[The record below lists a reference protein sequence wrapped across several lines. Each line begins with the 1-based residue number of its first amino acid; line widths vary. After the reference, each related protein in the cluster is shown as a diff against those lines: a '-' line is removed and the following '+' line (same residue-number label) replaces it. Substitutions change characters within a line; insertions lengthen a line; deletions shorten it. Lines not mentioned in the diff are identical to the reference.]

1 LALVGLAL
9 EMKVKRRID
18 KEELIKKNYDGG
30 WFGLE
35 MKIDKRLISLEF
47 WFVNC

>member
-1 LALVGLAL
+1 LVGLDL
-9 EMKVKRRID
+9 EMKVKQRID
-18 KEELIKKNYDGG
+18 KEELIKKIMMGS

-35 MKIDKRLISLEF
+35 MKIDKRLISSEF